1 MPVNDLRD
9 WIARI
14 DALGQVRRVNGAE
27 CDEEIGAITDLYM
40 ERVGRPALLFD
51 EIPGY
56 PPGFR
61 VLANVTTSPQ
71 RVAVTLGIPR
81 DLSLAG
87 MVQHCRRFHGAL
99 PGIKPRVADSGP
111 LQENVATGADI
122 DMLRFPTPKWHEDD
136 GGRYLGT
143 GCAVVMQDPD
153 SDWINV
159 GCYRVMVHD
168 RNTLGIMITA
178 GKQGRLI
185 MEKYWR
191 RNEACPVAVS
201 FGHDPLIY
209 LMAGLHAG
217 AGVCE
222 YDVAGGIR
230 GEPVDVIRGE
240 VTNLPLPATAEI
252 AIEGHIP
259 PGRYEPEGPFGEWT
273 GYYAGGREKQPVI
286 EVASL
291 MYRNDPI
298 ILGTVPR
305 KPPSDDTYISSFL
318 SSSAIWEQMEAAGV
332 PGIKG
337 VWNHE
342 GSGSQ
347 MFITVAIE
355 QMYAGPFQA
364 GRHGRRRLLRGIVP
378 EQDGRGGGRR
388 HRSHQHRR
396 RGVGHVHAAG
406 PGHGLG
412 HRAQL
417 LEQPPGSDGLP
428 GRPQELQ
435 QENAHRRLQALEPTG
450 YLSQGGGGERRWPV
464 KERIRNFCCDGPISG
479 TSAPPG
485 IGPQA
490 GAVLDPLPR
499 MGCIE
504 RTERT
509 TWLMTIA

>member
-71 RVAVTLGIPR
+71 RVAVTLDIPR
-81 DLSLAG
+81 DLSLAD

-111 LQENVATGADI
+111 LQENVAMGADI

-217 AGVCE
+217 TGVCE

-259 PGRYEPEGPFGEWT
+259 PGRFEPEGPFGEWT

-355 QMYAGPFQA
+355 QMYPGHSKQA
-364 GRHGRRRLLRGIVP
+364 AMA
-378 EQDGRGGGRR
+378 
-388 HRSHQHRR
+388 
-396 RGVGHVHAAG
+396 AAG
-406 PGHGLG
+406 SY
-412 HRAQL
+412 A
-417 LEQPPGSDGLP
+417 GSYLNKMVVVVDDDIDPTSIDDVVWAMCTRLDP
-428 GRPQELQ
+428 DTDLDVVRNCWSSPLDPMAYPDDRRNFNKRMLIDACRPWNQRDTFPKVVEASA
-435 QENAHRRLQALEPTG
+435 E
-450 YLSQGGGGERRWPV
+450 V
-464 KERIRNFCCDGPISG
+464 KERIRKRWPDLWDI
-479 TSAPPG
+479 
-485 IGPQA
+485 
-490 GAVLDPLPR
+490 
-499 MGCIE
+499 
-504 RTERT
+504 
-509 TWLMTIA
+509 